1 MSQKLFVGNLSFSVT
16 NQDLKAKFEQHGEV
30 ESATIIIN
38 KDTRKSKGFGFV
50 EMKNSSDAF
59 EAIKILDGS
68 EFDGRTI
75 SVSEAKPLVPNDPR
89 LAK

>member
-30 ESATIIIN
+30 ISATVIIN

-50 EMKNSSDAF
+50 EMADSSDAA
-59 EAIKILDGS
+59 EAIKTLDGS

-75 SVSEAKPLVPNDPR
+75 NVSEAKPLVPNDPR
-89 LAK
+89 MAK

>member
-1 MSQKLFVGNLSFSVT
+1 MSQKLFVGNLGFSVT
-16 NQDLKAKFEQHGEV
+16 NQDLKAKFEQYGEV

-50 EMKNSSDAF
+50 EMKSSSEAA
-59 EAIKILDGS
+59 EAIKLLDGT
-68 EFDGRTI
+68 EFDGRTM